1 MKSILSP
8 AKLARTCARHPWLT
22 LGVWLLVVIGAVV
35 SVPRLSLDNQQTIYG
50 VDSLK
55 ADNLLKAHLD
65 KETGPGETVVFNNPS
80 MTVDDPAYKAFVEQ
94 FEAKARNLEGVQ
106 SVSSYYDTGGAG
118 LINKDRHMTLVSV
131 ALTGETQKAD
141 KTVVPLLGLIKDSQ
155 TSGFNVITA
164 GDGSINK
171 DLNHAFSHDLELAEV
186 IGMPASI
193 VVLVVVFGAAV
204 AAGVPIVLALL
215 SILVA
220 MGVTALLSQVFT
232 IGSLTMNMITMIG
245 LAVGI
250 DYTLFIVER
259 FREERRRGVDKF
271 AAIATAGNTASR
283 AVLFSGM
290 TVVIALAGLLIIP
303 SSDFRGMAIG
313 AIAVVVAAVALAL
326 TILPATLSLLDR
338 KLNWLSLP
346 GRKPKPITG
355 DEDPHRGFFGKT
367 TDIVMRHPVMSI
379 VIAGGLLIAA
389 AAPVFKLQMGNPG
402 LSEFPEDLPSVHA
415 FNVINSQF
423 SAGRL
428 TPTNIVIDGN
438 LNDPKVV
445 TAISTLTTELRGDN
459 RFAQVE
465 PLHIDDSRDLG
476 LLTTIINGDG
486 NAAPAQDAVRDLRN
500 TYVPNAFKDV
510 HANVYVGG
518 QSAGTVDYIDTMSGY
533 LPILMAFVLGL
544 SFLLLMMVFRSIV
557 IPLQAIVLNLLSVG
571 AAYGL
576 LVLVFQE
583 GLGSDLF
590 GFRQSDQIAAYL
602 PVFLFAILFGLSMD
616 YHVFLLS
623 RIQEGY
629 VKTGNT
635 RLGVATGLRS
645 TAHIIT
651 GAAAIMMVVFGGFA
665 AGDMVPLQQ
674 TGFGLAAAIFIDA
687 TLVRSVLVPAGMV
700 LLGKWNW
707 YLPSWLG
714 WLPHISV
721 EGAPAAAGTAGALD
735 PRLGGAPAGGE

>member
-1 MKSILSP
+1 
-8 AKLARTCARHPWLT
+8 
-22 LGVWLLVVIGAVV
+22 VWLIVVIGAAIA
-35 SVPRLSLDNQQTIYG
+35 VPQLNLDNQQTIYG
-50 VDSLK
+50 VDSAK
-55 ADNLLKAHLD
+55 ADNLLQARL
-65 KETGPGETVVFNNPS
+65 TGSNAPGESVVFNNS
-80 MTVDDPAYKAFVEQ
+80 ALTVDSPQYRAFVEQ
-94 FEAKARNLEGVQ
+94 FEAQARKLDGVL
-106 SVSSYYDTGGAG
+106 SVNSFYDTGGEG

-131 ALTGETQKAD
+131 DLEGKAAEAD
-141 KTVVPLLGLIKDSQ
+141 KTVEPLLTLINQSQKD
-155 TSGFNVITA
+155 GFSVITA

-171 DLNHAFSHDLELAEV
+171 DLNKAFNKDLELAEV
-186 IGMPASI
+186 IGLPASI
-193 VVLVVVFGAAV
+193 VVLVIVFGAAV
-204 AAGVPIVLALL
+204 AAGVPVILGLLA
-215 SILVA
+215 ILIA

-232 IGSLTMNMITMIG
+232 IGSLTTNMITMIG

-259 FREERRRGVDKF
+259 FREERRRGTEKI
-271 AAIATAGNTASR
+271 AAIVTAGNTASR

-290 TVVIALAGLLIIP
+290 TVVIALAGLLIVP

-326 TILPATLSLLDR
+326 TMLPATLSLLDS

-355 DEDPHRGFFGKT
+355 DEDPHSGFFGKT
-367 TDIVMRHPVMSI
+367 TDIVMRHPVVSVVAATSI
-379 VIAGGLLIAA
+379 LIAA
-389 AAPVFKLQMGNPG
+389 AIPVFRMQWGNPG
-402 LSEFPEDLPSVHA
+402 LSEFPQDLASVHA
-415 FNVINSQF
+415 FNVINEQF

-428 TPTNIVIDGN
+428 TPTGIVSDGN
-438 LNDPKVV
+438 LDDPKVV
-445 TAISTLTTELRGDN
+445 SAIDRLTQELRGDS

-465 PLHIDDSRDLG
+465 QLHANDAHDLG
-476 LLTTIINGDG
+476 LLPAIINGDG
-486 NAAPAQDAVRDLRN
+486 NASEAKGAVRDLRS
-500 TYVPNAFKDV
+500 TYVPDAFKGID
-510 HANVYVGG
+510 ANVYVGG
-518 QSAGTVDYIDTMSGY
+518 QTASTVDYIDTMSGY
-533 LPILMAFVLGL
+533 LPILIAFVLTL
-544 SFLLLMMVFRSIV
+544 SFLLLTMVFRSII
-557 IPLQAIVLNLLSVG
+557 IPLKAIVLNLLSVG

-590 GFRQSDQIAAYL
+590 GFRQSDEIAAFL
-602 PVFLFAILFGLSMD
+602 PVFLFAVLFGLSMD

-629 VKTGNT
+629 AKTGDT
-635 RLGVATGLRS
+635 RGSIATGLRS

-674 TGFGLAAAIFIDA
+674 TGFGLAAAVFIDA
-687 TLVRSVLVPAGMV
+687 TIVRSVLVPAGMV

-707 YLPSWLG
+707 YLPSWLT

-721 EGAPAAAGTAGALD
+721 EGAAVASANGNGRALD
-735 PRLGGAPAGGE
+735 PRFGSAPAGGE

>member
-1 MKSILSP
+1 MRSALSP
-8 AKLARTCARHPWLT
+8 ANLARSCARHPWLT

-35 SVPRLSLDNQQTIYG
+35 SVPRLNLDNQQTIYG
-50 VDSLK
+50 VDAQK
-55 ADNLLKAHLD
+55 AQDLLKAHMNAANA
-65 KETGPGETVVFNNPS
+65 PGESVVFDNAAI
-80 MTVDDPAYKAFVEQ
+80 TVDDPAYKAFVEQ
-94 FEAKARNLEGVQ
+94 FEAKARNLQGVLN
-106 SVSSYYDTGGAG
+106 VSSYYDSGAAS
-118 LINKDRHMTLVSV
+118 LVNKDRHMTLVSV
-131 ALTGETQKAD
+131 DLTGDAAKAD
-141 KTVVPLLGLIKDSQ
+141 KTVEPLLGLIKDSQ
-155 TSGFNVITA
+155 TQGFTVITA
-164 GDGSINK
+164 GDGSINR
-171 DLNHAFSHDLELAEV
+171 DLNKAFNHDLELAEV

-193 VVLVVVFGAAV
+193 VVLVIVFGAAV
-204 AAGVPIVLALL
+204 AAGVPIILALL
-215 SILVA
+215 AILVA
-220 MGVTALLSQVFT
+220 MGATALLSQVFT

-259 FREERRRGVDKF
+259 FREERRRGVDKV

-290 TVVIALAGLLIIP
+290 TVVIALAGLLIVP

-326 TILPATLSLLDR
+326 TVLPAGLSLLDR

-346 GRKPKPITG
+346 GRKQKPITG
-355 DEDPHRGFFGKT
+355 EEDPHHGFFGKT
-367 TDIVMRHPVMSI
+367 TDLVMKHPVVS
-379 VIAGGLLIAA
+379 VVTAGGLLIAA
-389 AAPVFKLQMGNPG
+389 AVPVFKLQMGNPG
-402 LSEFPEDLPSVHA
+402 LSEFPEHLASVHA
-415 FNVINSQF
+415 FNVINTEF

-438 LNDPKVV
+438 INNPQVV
-445 TAISTLTTELRGDN
+445 SAIDKLTREIQGDS
-459 RFAQVE
+459 RFATVE
-465 PLHIDDSRDLG
+465 QLHTDDARDLG

-486 NAAPAQDAVRDLRN
+486 TGAEAKDAVRDLRS
-500 TYVPNAFKDV
+500 TYVPNAFKGVD
-510 HANVYVGG
+510 ANVYVGG
-518 QSAGTVDYIDTMSGY
+518 QTAGTVDYIDTMSGY

-544 SFLLLMMVFRSIV
+544 SFLLLTMVFRSIV
-557 IPLQAIVLNLLSVG
+557 IPLQAILLNLLSVG

-583 GLGSDLF
+583 WLGSDLF
-590 GFRQSDQIAAYL
+590 GFRQSDELAAYL
-602 PVFLFAILFGLSMD
+602 LVFLFAILFGLSMD

-623 RIQEGY
+623 RIQEGFA
-629 VKTGNT
+629 KTGNT

-674 TGFGLAAAIFIDA
+674 TGFGLAAAVFIDA

-707 YLPSWLG
+707 YLPS
-714 WLPHISV
+714 
-721 EGAPAAAGTAGALD
+721 
-735 PRLGGAPAGGE
+735 